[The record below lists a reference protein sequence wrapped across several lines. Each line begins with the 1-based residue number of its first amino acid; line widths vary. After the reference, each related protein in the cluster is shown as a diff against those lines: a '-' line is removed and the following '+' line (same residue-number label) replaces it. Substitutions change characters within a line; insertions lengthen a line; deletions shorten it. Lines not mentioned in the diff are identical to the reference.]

1 MVRFSIL
8 VKNLPWLKNWIERH
22 TRTSP
27 DSVVLS
33 LYSGTGTKATL
44 AMKMG
49 RSSVS
54 VDFRESQVDGAYKR
68 LCEMKLNLAAQK
80 VIDDDGFLIK
90 VKPVSNECT
99 DSSSSAPMK
108 QVQISEISG
117 KDSEPKET
125 TCHGCKKEVND
136 KQMLCIQCKNIFCD
150 SIECV
155 NFAKCGSENGPFYC
169 SNACLSASGV

>member
-1 MVRFSIL
+1 
-8 VKNLPWLKNWIERH
+8 
-22 TRTSP
+22 
-27 DSVVLS
+27 
-33 LYSGTGTKATL
+33 
-44 AMKMG
+44 MKMG

-108 QVQISEISG
+108 QVQIPEISR
-117 KDSEPKET
+117 KDSQPKKT

-169 SNACLSASGV
+169 SNTCLSASGVSSPEVFTRVMETSENKENQPENPEN